1 MNETKDTPKGR
12 ATGDAHHGTLLPTW
26 LDSRTV
32 AIMTTMLTIAVAL
45 GAMVQTAHS
54 GLRNDIDQLRQD
66 MTGMGGELRAE
77 IDNVRAELSADIDN
91 VRVEL
96 SADIKALDTRL
107 RNVEIDVAAIRERL
121 SAVEVDV
128 SAIRMAMTGYDA
140 RSKAVEGQTHGDHA
154 SEGAHPRN
162 G

>member
-66 MTGMGGELRAE
+66 MTGMGRELRAE
-77 IDNVRAELSADIDN
+77 IDN

-107 RNVEIDVAAIRERL
+107 RKVEIDVAGIRERL